1 MDRWGCTK
9 ITAPGLFRV
18 ETALF
23 TLKTLSRKLRDFRF
37 GLLIM
42 DSCYNYLKTASD
54 IFAIL
59 RNQKKGICENGDPSK
74 CLDPDRIVAVV
85 GGDSSGAT
93 RQVHRLQTS
102 GWVSVAP
109 TVLSSSQHDKQLFYI
124 LCTQDWAT
132 FLCSMLPKPGYC
144 MSKILITSIVSP

>member
-9 ITAPGLFRV
+9 ITAAGLFRV

-23 TLKTLSRKLRDFRF
+23 TLKTLSRKLGDFRF

-93 RQVHRLQTS
+93 RQVHRLQIS
-102 GWVSVAP
+102 A
-109 TVLSSSQHDKQLFYI
+109 
-124 LCTQDWAT
+124 
-132 FLCSMLPKPGYC
+132 
-144 MSKILITSIVSP
+144 